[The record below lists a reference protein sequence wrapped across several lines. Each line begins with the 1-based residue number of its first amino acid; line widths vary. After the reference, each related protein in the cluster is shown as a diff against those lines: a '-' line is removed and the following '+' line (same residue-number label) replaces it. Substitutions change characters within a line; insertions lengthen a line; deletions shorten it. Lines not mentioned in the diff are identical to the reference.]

1 MSTGRALRVR
11 STTPQTAMRAGGAT
25 CPQPPRPTL
34 DALARDRSRCPSR
47 CDRLKGP
54 ADTLPTSLSR
64 AAGRARGPGG
74 GAVPVAGA
82 ERKLEGRSGF
92 LGNFAC

>member
-34 DALARDRSRCPSR
+34 DALARDRSRC
-47 CDRLKGP
+47 DRLKGP
-54 ADTLPTSLSR
+54 ADTSDFAEPR
-64 AAGRARGPGG
+64 GRASAWPRGGRGAGG
-74 GAVPVAGA
+74 
-82 ERKLEGRSGF
+82 RLEGRSGF

>member
-1 MSTGRALRVR
+1 VSTGRALRVR
-11 STTPQTAMRAGGAT
+11 NTTPQTAMRAGGAT

-34 DALARDRSRCPSR
+34 DALARDRAHAVTGSR
-47 CDRLKGP
+47 DRL
-54 ADTLPTSLSR
+54 TLPTSLSR

-82 ERKLEGRSGF
+82 KRKLEGRSGF

>member
-34 DALARDRSRCPSR
+34 DALARDAAHAVTG
-47 CDRLKGP
+47 KGP
-54 ADTLPTSLSR
+54 ADTSDFAEPR
-64 AAGRARGPGG
+64 GRASAWPRGGRGAGG
-74 GAVPVAGA
+74 
-82 ERKLEGRSGF
+82 RLEGRSGF

>member
-34 DALARDRSRCPSR
+34 DALARDRSRC
-47 CDRLKGP
+47 DRLKGP
-54 ADTLPTSLSR
+54 ADTSSTSLSR

-82 ERKLEGRSGF
+82 KRKLEGRSGF

>member
-1 MSTGRALRVR
+1 VSTGRALRVR

-34 DALARDRSRCPSR
+34 DALARDRSRCDLVTGSR
-47 CDRLKGP
+47 DRL
-54 ADTLPTSLSR
+54 TLPTSLSR

-92 LGNFAC
+92 RGNFAC